1 MRATTA
7 LLLLFFA
14 SHPLVAQQRSRS
26 DQALKVLTLVK
37 VSVAGVSRYKEAD
50 VIAASGLR
58 AGTQVT
64 SDDLQAASDR
74 LGATGAFAHI
84 EYRFI
89 GVPTG
94 VSVVFRVKET
104 TDVLPATFDNFVWFP
119 RDELIRQV
127 HAIVPL
133 FNGMLPVAGDTHE
146 QVRSALE
153 RVLAARD
160 LPGQVILQPEAELG
174 GVVRGIIYRV
184 EGAEVVMSAL
194 QLEGV
199 QQLDPAPLQELIN
212 RLVGLSYLSTFLRDF
227 PAKNF
232 RPLYWKQGYLEVA
245 FDEPRVIVATRQ
257 GNRTSVSV
265 TFPIREGGPFR
276 FAGVAWTG
284 NTVFPADE
292 LSRQVELTHGQP
304 ADAVKFEYELGKVRA
319 LYGSRGY
326 MGVKLVPKHVLSA
339 GGDARFHVAIEE
351 GDIFRMGSLEIL
363 APDFDLTT
371 RQRLHDAWKIQ
382 PGTVYD
388 SSYSKQYLADSRP
401 LLPLGTTWEFTFR
414 EEMDDKNKIVNLTIV
429 MKPAGQPR

>member
-1 MRATTA
+1 M
-7 LLLLFFA
+7 LLLFLSTNPIA
-14 SHPLVAQQRSRS
+14 PAQQRTRS
-26 DQALKVLTLVK
+26 DHVLKTLTVVK
-37 VSVAGVSRYKEAD
+37 ISVSGLSRYKEAD
-50 VIAASGLR
+50 VIAVSGLR

-104 TDVLPATFDNFVWFP
+104 ADVLPVIFDNFVWFL

-133 FNGMLPVAGDTHE
+133 FNGMLPVAGDTQE
-146 QVRSALE
+146 QVRAALQ
-153 RVLAARD
+153 RLLAARNI
-160 LPGQVILQPEAELG
+160 PGQVILQHEAELG
-174 GVVRGIIYRV
+174 GVVRGVIYRV
-184 EGAEVVMSAL
+184 EGAEVVMTVL
-194 QLEGV
+194 GLEGV
-199 QQLDPAPLQELIN
+199 QQLDPALLQELVN

-227 PAKNF
+227 PVKNF
-232 RPLYWKQGYLEVA
+232 RPLYWKRGYLEVA
-245 FDEPRVIVATRQ
+245 FDEPRVSVAARE

-265 TFPIREGGPFR
+265 TFPIREGRPFR

-284 NTVFPADE
+284 NTVFPADDLSRNVE
-292 LSRQVELTHGQP
+292 LSHGQV
-304 ADAVKFEYELGKVRA
+304 ADATKFEYELGKVRA

-339 GGDARFHVAIEE
+339 SGEARFDVAIEE
-351 GDIFRMGSLEIL
+351 GEIFRMGSLEIL
-363 APDFDLTT
+363 APDLELTT
-371 RQRLHDAWKIQ
+371 RQRLHDAWKIR
-382 PGTVYD
+382 PGVIYD

-401 LLPLGTTWEFTFR
+401 LLPRGSTWEFTFR
-414 EEMDDKNKIVNLTIV
+414 EEMDDKRNIVNLTIV
-429 MKPAGQPR
+429 MKPAGQPPSR